1 MDSTHRP
8 THLAELVE
16 AAAARHADHPAL
28 IDAATGATLTW
39 GELDATVSAE
49 ARRLAAAGVVAGD
62 RVVIRCARG
71 PALAVA
77 VLGALRAGAVA
88 VPVGPGDVSAVVA
101 HCAPRLLVD
110 DAAAAAEV
118 EVVGPPDLTER
129 GAPVAAV
136 GGGEDVALLLYTSEA
151 RGVCLSHRAVL
162 ANRAQAAALRPAPVT
177 PVDRVLLAQP
187 LFHAYGLAA
196 GLFQI
201 CWAGA
206 TAVLPGPGRP
216 DAEELA
222 DTVVRHRVSG
232 LAGVPSTYRALL
244 DLPPERLRAAL
255 ADLRL
260 CTCGGVPLPRP
271 WAVAFQEATGHR
283 IVEGYGLTEA
293 GPVVTSTPI
302 DGIAVPGSVGRP
314 LPGIELR
321 LVDRDGRPMTQLSGA
336 VAVAADDPV
345 DQSASSTGER
355 EVAAVPEPEA
365 NGSTTA
371 AGGRSEPEP
380 AATGSA
386 TTDVRR
392 EAGTAGTGAIDVRT
406 AASRVATDVLA
417 VAERGVAEFRAA
429 AERAAVEVRAA
440 AERAATEVRAA
451 VRTGDPVGDM
461 IDDAQDVEGPA
472 DPASDAGLIALRGP
486 HLFSGYWPDRTGGP
500 DADGWFVT
508 SDMGFLDGSGVLH
521 LVDRSSDL
529 VVVSGFTVYPHEVE
543 RVLGELPAVAEAAAV
558 GVPDERT
565 GQAVR
570 AVVVRVAGAEL
581 DADAVQAHCRARLA
595 RFKVPVQVVFVDEL
609 PRTVAGRLARHLLV
623 DRPPQA

>member
-1 MDSTHRP
+1 M
-8 THLAELVE
+8 
-16 AAAARHADHPAL
+16 
-28 IDAATGATLTW
+28 
-39 GELDATVSAE
+39 
-49 ARRLAAAGVVAGD
+49 
-62 RVVIRCARG
+62 
-71 PALAVA
+71 
-77 VLGALRAGAVA
+77 
-88 VPVGPGDVSAVVA
+88 
-101 HCAPRLLVD
+101 
-110 DAAAAAEV
+110 
-118 EVVGPPDLTER
+118 
-129 GAPVAAV
+129 
-136 GGGEDVALLLYTSEA
+136 
-151 RGVCLSHRAVL
+151 CLSHRAVL

-222 DTVVRHRVSG
+222 DTVARHRVSG

-244 DLPPERLRAAL
+244 DLPPERLRTAL
-255 ADLRL
+255 AGLRL

-271 WAVAFQEATGHR
+271 WAAAFQEATGHR

-321 LVDRDGRPMTQLSGA
+321 LVDRDGRPMTQPPGA
-336 VAVAADDPV
+336 VAVGGRRPGFVQRRAFG
-345 DQSASSTGER
+345 QASGRSR
-355 EVAAVPEPEA
+355 LSRKPEA
-365 NGSTTA
+365 DGSTAA
-371 AGGRSEPEP
+371 AGGESEPEP
-380 AATGSA
+380 AATGSG

-392 EAGTAGTGAIDVRT
+392 EAGAPGTGAIDVRT

-417 VAERGVAEFRAA
+417 VAERGVAEFRAV

-486 HLFSGYWPDRTGGP
+486 HLFSGYWPGPTGGP

-508 SDMGFLDGSGVLH
+508 SDMGFLDGSGALH

-543 RVLGELPAVAEAAAV
+543 RVLGELPAVAEAAVV

-595 RFKVPVQVVFVDEL
+595 RFKVPAQVVFVDEL

-623 DRPPQA
+623 DRRAGLRRLCREEDGVIRGDGGPGVRG